1 MDRDVMALTHVIA
14 YDISDDRRRARVAAV
29 LQAYGDRIQRSVFV
43 ATIDTG
49 QLNEV
54 RERISQ
60 IINPDTDSVYVFRQC
75 AACWEAVGIHGQAT
89 VNGEALYWAVL

>member
-1 MDRDVMALTHVIA
+1 MALTHIIA
-14 YDISDDRRRARVAAV
+14 YDISDDRRRARVAAI

-49 QLNEV
+49 QLNEA
-54 RERISQ
+54 RERITQ

-89 VNGEALYWAVL
+89 VAGQALYWAVL